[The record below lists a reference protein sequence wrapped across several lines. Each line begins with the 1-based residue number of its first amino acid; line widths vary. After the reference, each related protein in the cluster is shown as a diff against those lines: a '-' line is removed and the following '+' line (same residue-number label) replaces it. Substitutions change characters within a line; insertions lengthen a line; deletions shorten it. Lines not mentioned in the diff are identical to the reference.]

1 MAFLFSCLFSKVL
14 RFVAHY
20 FGAGIM
26 TVSGMN
32 RLAQLIN
39 SGGSSSSR
47 GGSGSCSSGSGSG
60 NSSGR

>member
-1 MAFLFSCLFSKVL
+1 MAFSFSRLFSKVL

-39 SGGSSSSR
+39 SSGSSSSSGR
-47 GGSGSCSSGSGSG
+47 GGSGCG
-60 NSSGR
+60 NW

>member
-1 MAFLFSCLFSKVL
+1 MAFSFSCLFSKVL

-32 RLAQLIN
+32 RFAQLIN
-39 SGGSSSSR
+39 SSGSSSSI
-47 GGSGSCSSGSGSG
+47 GGGGGGSG
-60 NSSGR
+60 NSTGG